1 MFGGGLDLPFD
12 TTLLP
17 ETELLTRYHRPSVYW
32 TRVTDD
38 AVVSRGESSFGPE
51 TLLGLGGLVGLGAAG
66 SALLQP
72 GQPGQPGQTGYA
84 TEQEHEVHVVAE
96 GSAQVAPSPAARKD
110 ETRKTLRFLATRL
123 AVYKLE
129 SGGYPPSLAALV
141 EPTTDYPR
149 GFLDGREL
157 PLDAWDNAF
166 SYSVSDSGT
175 GYRLWSSGPDGVDQ
189 DGQGDD
195 LVE

>member
-1 MFGGGLDLPFD
+1 
-12 TTLLP
+12 
-17 ETELLTRYHRPSVYW
+17 
-32 TRVTDD
+32 
-38 AVVSRGESSFGPE
+38 
-51 TLLGLGGLVGLGAAG
+51 VGLGAAG

-129 SGGYPPSLAALV
+129 SGGYPPDSKLAVQDVPYAKL
-141 EPTTDYPR
+141 
-149 GFLDGREL
+149 RE
-157 PLDAWDNAF
+157 
-166 SYSVSDSGT
+166 
-175 GYRLWSSGPDGVDQ
+175 RLLK
-189 DGQGDD
+189 DGQVLNYSEPASTKAKSG
-195 LVE
+195 E